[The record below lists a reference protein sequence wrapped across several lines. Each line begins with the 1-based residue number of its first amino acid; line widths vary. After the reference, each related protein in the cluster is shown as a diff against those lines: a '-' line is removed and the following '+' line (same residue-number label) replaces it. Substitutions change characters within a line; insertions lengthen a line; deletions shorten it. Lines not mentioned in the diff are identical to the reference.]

1 MTSESPET
9 TALAKLRAFIR
20 NDLDPD
26 ERVVVASLLAPAI
39 AQAFETEGDEVQG
52 FSAVDWRPTLPE
64 TLAEQIRVSGMQVT
78 LDADDA

>member
-20 NDLDPD
+20 DGLDPE

-39 AQAFETEGDEVQG
+39 AQAFDTDPGDVEG
-52 FSAVDWRPTLPE
+52 FTAVEWSPQLPE
-64 TLAEQIRVSGMQVT
+64 TLVQEIRQSGMSVS
-78 LDADDA
+78 LADDA